1 MPGAFRWEM
10 LGDQRRGCCPPALL
24 LEAVTFSMRNILF
37 LVPGDQLACF
47 MNAAWKNGLGSFA
60 AAADSQFEN
69 HLLFAVFAL
78 AGGKFKLNR
87 GLVFGLPKA
96 GLIKPMAAWLG
107 GPAAAC
113 SSFRAA
119 ALEWPPYARS

>member
-1 MPGAFRWEM
+1 M
-10 LGDQRRGCCPPALL
+10 LGDQRRGCCLPASL
-24 LEAVTFSMRNILF
+24 LEAVTFGTCNILF

-47 MNAAWKNGLGSFA
+47 INAAWENGLGSFA

-78 AGGKFKLNR
+78 AGGKFELNR

-96 GLIKPMAAWLG
+96 GLIKPVAAWLG
-107 GPAAAC
+107 RPSKA
-113 SSFRAA
+113 
-119 ALEWPPYARS
+119 